1 MNDHEM
7 LKQILAAYQND
18 EINWSQVPTINALI
32 QRKVSQQVANQID
45 NLANNTSQQYV
56 DHLNSLIQSN
66 QQQYDRSQRRLDALN
81 KAINT
86 AQQELKP
93 TKRQQTL
100 SLIAQG
106 IGIVALIT
114 TTLVLLWLIVP
125 MVVHFSGVGPIWH
138 ALAPNWSLW
147 GVIKAIVALILV
159 FALLVLEIGV
169 VAVPSAFLTVMLSW
183 VHGFHKPHKNQYHN
197 Y

>member
-18 EINWSQVPTINALI
+18 EIIWSQVPAINALI
-32 QRKVSQQVANQID
+32 QREVNQQVAKQVD
-45 NLANNTSQQYV
+45 SLANNTSQRYV
-56 DHLNSLIQSN
+56 DHLNSLIESN
-66 QQQYDRSQRRLDALN
+66 KQQFDRSQQRLASLN
-81 KAINT
+81 KAIDT

-93 TKRQQTL
+93 TKRQRTM
-100 SLIAQG
+100 SLIVQG
-106 IGIVALIT
+106 ISIVALIA

-125 MVVHFSGVGPIWH
+125 MVIHLSGVGPIWH
-138 ALAPNWSLW
+138 ALSPNWSLW

-159 FALLVLEIGV
+159 FGLLVLEIGV
-169 VAVPSAFLTVMLSW
+169 VAVPSTFLTVMLSW
-183 VHGFHKPHKNQYHN
+183 LHESRQPREKQYRN

>member
-18 EINWSQVPTINALI
+18 EINWSQVPAINALI

-183 VHGFHKPHKNQYHN
+183 VHGFHKPHKN
-197 Y
+197 